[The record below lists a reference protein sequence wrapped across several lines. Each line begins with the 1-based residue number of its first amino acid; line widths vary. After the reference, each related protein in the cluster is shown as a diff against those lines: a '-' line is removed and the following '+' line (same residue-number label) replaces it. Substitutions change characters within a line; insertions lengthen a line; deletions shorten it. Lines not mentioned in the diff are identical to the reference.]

1 MLNNAL
7 PSSLLLVVYVVVI
20 VVVFV
25 MLVVVVGCVIAIGL
39 IKFPRLI
46 VELLSVRE
54 DAFVLSTCDNNG
66 EYTANR
72 EDRDDFWNDSWN
84 DKLVH
89 RDRGN

>member
-1 MLNNAL
+1 MRRHAL
-7 PSSLLLVVYVVVI
+7 RSSLFLVVYVVVI

-46 VELLSVRE
+46 VECLSVRE
-54 DAFVLSTCDNNG
+54 DVFVLSTCDNNG
-66 EYTANR
+66 EYTTNR
-72 EDRDDFWNDSWN
+72 EDRDDSWNDSWN